1 MKPKRKTQKK
11 KTLSMQIFFFMR
23 MSAIFLIALCILA
36 LALHYKGV
44 REQKQA
50 EEEILHAQEEFI
62 LRLLPL
68 ARQNYETYGIL
79 PSITLSQAILESD
92 WGKSRLSREFHNYF
106 GIKSFKEGENRVSL
120 QTKEFYN
127 NQMNTTQDYFRVYES
142 LEASVAHHGLLLGTA
157 PRYRNFLS
165 SSNYKEASQALYDA
179 SYSTDPRYPEKL
191 NTLIETYG
199 LDQYDPPA
207 SP

>member
-1 MKPKRKTQKK
+1 MKPTRKTQKK
-11 KTLSMQIFFFMR
+11 KTRSMQFFFFMR
-23 MSAIFLIALCILA
+23 LFSIFLIAVCLLVLA
-36 LALHYKGV
+36 LYCKGV
-44 REQKQA
+44 EKQKQA
-50 EEEILHAQEEFI
+50 EEELLHAREDFI

-92 WGKSRLSREFHNYF
+92 WGRSRLSSEFHNYF
-106 GIKSFKEGENRVSL
+106 GIKSFKENENRVSL

-157 PRYRNFLS
+157 PRYRKFLT

-191 NTLIETYG
+191 NHLIETYD
-199 LDQYDPPA
+199 LDQYDPPG
-207 SP
+207 S